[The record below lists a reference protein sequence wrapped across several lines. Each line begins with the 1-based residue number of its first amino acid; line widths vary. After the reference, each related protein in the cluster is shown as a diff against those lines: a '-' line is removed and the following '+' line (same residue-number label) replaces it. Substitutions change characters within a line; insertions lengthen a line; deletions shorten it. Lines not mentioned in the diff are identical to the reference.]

1 MVYNAGGY
9 RFADFVRIGL
19 PLTLLV
25 GLVTVGLVPLIWG
38 F

>member
-1 MVYNAGGY
+1 VVYGVGGY
-9 RFADFVRIGL
+9 RFGDYVRIGL

-25 GLVTVGLVPLIWG
+25 GLVTVAVVPRVWG